1 MKICFI
7 IDNEKIFHPNFI
19 YKTFSLI
26 NKKYNVEYSI
36 GLVTKIPNKSNISR
50 YFFLN
55 FYKLKFIEIIK
66 LLVIYFRINI
76 LNLIFNKGFK
86 KKYFSVNAVA
96 KDNNIKLFKINGSV
110 NNKKYLK
117 IIKDL
122 NLDLIISSN
131 SLYFGE
137 EILSL
142 PRYGCLN
149 RHSSLLPKYAGLL
162 PVFHA
167 ISKNEK
173 QVGISIHLM
182 NNKIDEGPNITQ
194 EIIKLNDNKNLFKLY
209 ELIFEKSSYMVFN
222 AVEKVFEK
230 KFNSKNHS
238 SNKLDYFSM
247 PNNKDWGKFRQ
258 NNGIII

>member
-1 MKICFI
+1 M
-7 IDNEKIFHPNFI
+7 
-19 YKTFSLI
+19 
-26 NKKYNVEYSI
+26 
-36 GLVTKIPNKSNISR
+36 
-50 YFFLN
+50 
-55 FYKLKFIEIIK
+55 
-66 LLVIYFRINI
+66 
-76 LNLIFNKGFK
+76 
-86 KKYFSVNAVA
+86 
-96 KDNNIKLFKINGSV
+96 
-110 NNKKYLK
+110 
-117 IIKDL
+117 

-131 SLYFGE
+131 SLYFGK

-142 PRYGCLN
+142 PRYGCIN

-230 KFNSKNHS
+230 KFNPKNHS

-247 PNNKDWGKFRQ
+247 PNNKDWGNFRL